1 MNDATHPIGH
11 DPLLRWWSGIPPASP
26 ATPLPGA
33 DRFFHPDSKQNDRAY
48 VEKPDDVLAQAQRI
62 ITAEG
67 LGHLVTVEL
76 RDYRDLQGEAVH
88 DKVASVGMF
97 KHAGLATSLLIPPP
111 FLAYGSL
118 CAAFEAGV
126 RGFIKFWHRD
136 VVLIRF
142 GWRSHLLLTWCDLY
156 GSSLPLLVREISL
169 LLVVY

>member
-97 KHAGLATSLLIPPP
+97 KHAGLAN
-111 FLAYGSL
+111 
-118 CAAFEAGV
+118 
-126 RGFIKFWHRD
+126 
-136 VVLIRF
+136 
-142 GWRSHLLLTWCDLY
+142 
-156 GSSLPLLVREISL
+156 LPADTATVPGIWQLVRCIRSRSTRIYQIL
-169 LLVVY
+169 ASRRCFNPFWMAQPPSTDMVRLVWV